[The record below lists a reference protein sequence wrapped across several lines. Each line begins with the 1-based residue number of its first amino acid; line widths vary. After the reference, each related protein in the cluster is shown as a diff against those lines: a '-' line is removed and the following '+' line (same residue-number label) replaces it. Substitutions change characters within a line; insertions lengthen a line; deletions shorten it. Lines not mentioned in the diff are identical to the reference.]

1 MLYGCIKFFQV
12 EKAEMIPNMIAFVTG
27 LICIMPAVYSAFTEE
42 HTKTM
47 PKENI
52 FEFASSRNMLGGDY
66 DDKRGFWDKRGY
78 GDKRSEVISEKS
90 LQDKICEQYPSICLL
105 GLIGPVKLSRDAR
118 TGGLI
123 LTKRG
128 YGDKQKR
135 GFWDKRGFGNRRE
148 INDKRV
154 GRFYPLMLLPNSA

>member
-1 MLYGCIKFFQV
+1 MSDKGV

-105 GLIGPVKLSRDAR
+105 GLIGPDKLSRDAR